1 MYDEPPMDEPHGAVG
16 SYDNFDE
23 NMADPFG
30 SKKAV
35 QNTPPGGGGMKQASI
50 GGGQAAANFHNEL
63 SDNAGQV

>member
-1 MYDEPPMDEPHGAVG
+1 MDEPRVAVG

-30 SKKAV
+30 SKKAAV

-50 GGGQAAANFHNEL
+50 NGGQAAANFHNEL
-63 SDNAGQV
+63 GDNSGHV